1 MHSLTQKIVAELD
14 VLYGLYQMAVD
25 VSKKIN
31 AEDEAKTQR
40 VLEARQKILD
50 HTTRASATLA
60 GLLKAYQAE
69 KLVPSNE
76 RALVEE
82 KRNLLLDVGARIQ
95 AVDHQMV
102 RQMQSKMAEI
112 RKELAAHTE
121 RKNAAKAYI
130 QAPQPHMAV
139 L

>member
-1 MHSLTQKIVAELD
+1 MHALTHQIVAELD
-14 VLYGLYQMAVD
+14 VLYGLYQMAAD
-25 VSKKIN
+25 VTRKIVP
-31 AEDEAKTQR
+31 ADEAKTER

-50 HTTRASATLA
+50 HTSRSSTTLT
-60 GLLKAYQAE
+60 GLLKDYQGE
-69 KLVPSNE
+69 KLIPSNE

-82 KRNLLLDVGARIQ
+82 KRNLVLDAGARIQ

-102 RQMQSKMAEI
+102 RQMQAKMAEI
-112 RKELAAHTE
+112 RKELAEHTE

-130 QAPQPHMAV
+130 LAPQPHMAV